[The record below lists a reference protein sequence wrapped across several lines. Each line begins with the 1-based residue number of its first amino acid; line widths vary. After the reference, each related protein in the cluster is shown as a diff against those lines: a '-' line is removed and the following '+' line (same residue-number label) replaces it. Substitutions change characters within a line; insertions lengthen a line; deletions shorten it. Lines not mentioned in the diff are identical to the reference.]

1 LFQRRD
7 VNVLSR
13 WNWRGAGF
21 AVWSISVTA
30 LIIRSKLDTWSL
42 PMDMTELALRQQLR
56 DSMDD
61 EIAKRTKKHQA
72 QIASIR
78 TAEANRLAAGA
89 VPPNTP
95 LVMLAHGDS
104 WFDYPL
110 SGNSISLTSEG
121 ANKSWCSPTG
131 VRPVRVRP

>member
-1 LFQRRD
+1 
-7 VNVLSR
+7 
-13 WNWRGAGF
+13 
-21 AVWSISVTA
+21 
-30 LIIRSKLDTWSL
+30 
-42 PMDMTELALRQQLR
+42 MDMTELALRQQLR

-78 TAEANRLAAGA
+78 TAAANRLAAGA
-89 VPPNTP
+89 APPNTP

-121 ANKSWCSPTG
+121 ANESWCSPTG
-131 VRPVRVRP
+131 ARPVRVRPQRAAR

>member
-1 LFQRRD
+1 
-7 VNVLSR
+7 
-13 WNWRGAGF
+13 
-21 AVWSISVTA
+21 
-30 LIIRSKLDTWSL
+30 
-42 PMDMTELALRQQLR
+42 MDMTELALRQQLR

-78 TAEANRLAAGA
+78 TAAANRLAAGA
-89 VPPNTP
+89 APPNTP

-110 SGNSISLTSEG
+110 SGNSLSLTSTDIIVQLG
-121 ANKSWCSPTG
+121 SMGNVNPFILNMSQKTPRRQKCHCQSSNS
-131 VRPVRVRP
+131 